1 MRESMDASMDD
12 ATATRRGP
20 PPATATTTADARV
33 AGDANADA
41 NADANDDDDDDDD
54 APTTSASAPAPK
66 LHLRMSDFTVLRD
79 LGDGSFSEVLLV
91 RRNATGTTHA
101 LKVMP
106 KALLIREKKAAF
118 AKHERCAM
126 DACRDVPGVVRLQF
140 TFQDAESLYMG
151 MEACARGELFE
162 LIASFKPHGV
172 PMRTTRF
179 ILAELL
185 DVLMGVHA
193 RGVIHRDVKPEN
205 VLFDDRG
212 HVMLTDF
219 GSCLVLEDA
228 ASGGDGDGDG
238 DAGDAGDAGEAG
250 KGKSFFEREL
260 ARRKAQFAFVGTCD
274 YVPPEILSEPGGDEA
289 SGGCVD
295 NLHVPAPPPAA
306 LDAWALGCV
315 LYQCLVGTPP
325 FRGANE
331 ARSSILHWFPY
342 DRVGVVNAVP

>member
-238 DAGDAGDAGEAG
+238 GRWGRRGRRGGGE
-250 KGKSFFEREL
+250 KENPS
-260 ARRKAQFAFVGTCD
+260 
-274 YVPPEILSEPGGDEA
+274 SNA
-289 SGGCVD
+289 SSR
-295 NLHVPAPPPAA
+295 AA
-306 LDAWALGCV
+306 K
-315 LYQCLVGTPP
+315 
-325 FRGANE
+325 
-331 ARSSILHWFPY
+331 RSSPSSARATTSPPRSCPSPAGTRRPAGASTTSTSPRRRPPRSTRGRSAACCISASSGRRRFAAPTR
-342 DRVGVVNAVP
+342 RVLLVVALVPIRPRSAW